1 VAASADYDAPSR
13 KQAADDDED
22 SGQILAALG
31 LRTRSRGSG
40 PDESGADGVDEALGL
55 LVADLSNWL
64 SDEPTAQVVPQQ
76 PDEFTCSRCFLIHPR
91 SRLVRSRRGRLVCRD
106 CA

>member
-1 VAASADYDAPSR
+1 MAASADYDPPSR
-13 KQAADDDED
+13 ELAADDDED

-31 LRTRSRGSG
+31 LRARLRGSG
-40 PDESGADGVDEALGL
+40 PDDSSADYLDEALGL

-64 SDEPTAQVVPQQ
+64 SDEPTARVVPQQ

-91 SRLVRSRRGRLVCRD
+91 SRLIRPWDGRFVCRD
-106 CA
+106 CV